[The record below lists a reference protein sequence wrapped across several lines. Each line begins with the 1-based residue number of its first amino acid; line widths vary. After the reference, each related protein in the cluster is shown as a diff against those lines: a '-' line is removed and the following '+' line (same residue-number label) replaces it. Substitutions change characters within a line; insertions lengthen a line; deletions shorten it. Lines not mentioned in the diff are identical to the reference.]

1 MLNAISSIKNFN
13 SVQLDDKKIQLL
25 NTKRYHNVKTFLD
38 DIINNQNPKIP
49 EEMSEIENIVR
60 FKIEEF
66 NFNPMPG
73 PFISDLSIT
82 KELLDDQLENISF
95 NQS

>member
-1 MLNAISSIKNFN
+1 
-13 SVQLDDKKIQLL
+13 
-25 NTKRYHNVKTFLD
+25 
-38 DIINNQNPKIP
+38 
-49 EEMSEIENIVR
+49 MSEIENIVR

>member
-1 MLNAISSIKNFN
+1 MTNA
-13 SVQLDDKKIQLL
+13 
-25 NTKRYHNVKTFLD
+25 
-38 DIINNQNPKIP
+38 
-49 EEMSEIENIVR
+49 EIENIVR

-95 NQS
+95 NQSLNSSLGSHPNCFLANVMSA